1 VSRAP
6 HLDSG
11 RQAEELALATL
22 EAKGL
27 KLLARNYRCP
37 MGELDLV
44 LEDGRQLV
52 VAEVRYRKDASRG
65 SAAETVGAEKQR
77 KLVLATQHLLQH
89 HPDWRRRP
97 LRFDVLAVSDADG
110 DSAVEWI
117 QDAFQAGQ

>member
-1 VSRAP
+1 VSGAP

-11 RQAEELALATL
+11 RRAEERALATL

-27 KLLARNYRCP
+27 RLLLRNYRCP

-77 KLVLATQHLLQH
+77 KLVLATQHLLQR

-97 LRFDVLAVSDADG
+97 LRFDVVAVSDADG
-110 DSAVEWI
+110 GSAVEWI
-117 QDAFQAGQ
+117 QDAFQADR

>member
-1 VSRAP
+1 MSGAP

-11 RQAEELALATL
+11 RRAEELALAAL

-37 MGELDLV
+37 MRELDLV

-77 KLVLATQHLLQH
+77 KLVLATQHLLQR

-97 LRFDVLAVSDADG
+97 LRFDVVAVSDGDG
-110 DSAVEWI
+110 GAAVEWI
-117 QDAFQAGQ
+117 QDAFQAD